1 MVLKA
6 NKRCPY
12 CGKEIYGFNEN
23 AWEYGRSVRSCKR
36 CKKKYIDPRYHE
48 IAIDGINPDAYNI
61 RRSVIG
67 MLIGMACV
75 IISALV
81 NLCFVYF
88 DGDYYLRLVFAG
100 FMGAVL
106 TVFMM
111 VDIIR
116 IKTGIKERHLEKLR
130 MESEQRLQE
139 MDYVQELIN
148 AGIEV
153 TGQYLHWRN

>member
-1 MVLKA
+1 MMLKA

-12 CGKEIYGFNEN
+12 CGKEIIGFNED
-23 AWEYGRSVRSCKR
+23 AWEYGRPVRRCKR

-67 MLIGMACV
+67 MLIGLACV
-75 IISALV
+75 MITALV

-88 DGDYYLRLVFAG
+88 NGCYSLKLVFAG
-100 FMGAVL
+100 FMGVVLAVIL
-106 TVFMM
+106 M
-111 VDIIR
+111 VDVIR

-130 MESEQRLQE
+130 RESEQRLQQ

-153 TGQYLHWRN
+153 PEKYLE